1 MNATKIFRP
10 VGLSPFE
17 RFNLPSTCG
26 CCGRQ
31 NLKRTV
37 KMTDG
42 TAIVFMGTG
51 CAQNAMS
58 IDPDN
63 FKAAQKHAQSRWE
76 KVGAYRAF
84 LNAAVPQLAG
94 QEDKQ
99 RAMVD
104 HLGLFLDWK
113 ETGKIGTP
121 SANRARIQF
130 GHLYQM
136 IAGINVDGEAVTSPF
151 SPEDMPIVIAWQ
163 DYLRSVVK
171 AG

>member
-1 MNATKIFRP
+1 M
-10 VGLSPFE
+10 S
-17 RFNLPSTCG
+17 
-26 CCGRQ
+26 
-31 NLKRTV
+31 
-37 KMTDG
+37 DG
-42 TAIVFMGTG
+42 TAIIFMGTG

-63 FKAAQKHAQSRWE
+63 FKASQKRAQAKWD

-84 LNAAVPQLAG
+84 LNAIVPRFAG

-99 RAMVD
+99 RAMVE
-104 HLGLFLDWK
+104 HLGLFQDWK

-130 GHLYQM
+130 GHLYQL
-136 IAGINVDGEAVTSPF
+136 IAGVNIDGEAVASPF
-151 SPEDMPIVIAWQ
+151 APEDMSIVIVWR
-163 DYLRSVVK
+163 DYLQGVYK